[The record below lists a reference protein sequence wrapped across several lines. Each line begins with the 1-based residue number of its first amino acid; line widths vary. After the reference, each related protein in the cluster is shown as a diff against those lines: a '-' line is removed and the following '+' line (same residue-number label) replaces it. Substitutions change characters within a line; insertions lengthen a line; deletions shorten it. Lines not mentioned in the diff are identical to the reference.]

1 MSDTITL
8 TLTEDEAE
16 IVLSALEDDR
26 EGYID
31 AAREAFAEGD
41 KINGTTFG
49 EAADRIQL
57 VASRLKDMMP
67 NL

>member
-1 MSDTITL
+1 MTDTLTL

-16 IVLSALEDDR
+16 IVLSALEDDA
-26 EGYID
+26 ESYVD

-41 KINGTTFG
+41 KANGQTFG
-49 EAADRIQL
+49 EAADRIKIL
-57 VASRLKDMMP
+57 AARLKAMIP

>member
-26 EGYID
+26 ENYVE

-49 EAADRIQL
+49 EAADRIKL
-57 VASRLKDMMP
+57 VANRLKEMMP
-67 NL
+67 AM

>member
-1 MSDTITL
+1 MSDDITL

-26 EGYID
+26 DSYVE

-41 KINGTTFG
+41 KINGQTFG
-49 EAADRIQL
+49 EAADRIKL
-57 VASRLKDMMP
+57 VANRLKGMMSAM
-67 NL
+67 

>member
-1 MSDTITL
+1 MSDSITL

-16 IVLSALEDDR
+16 IVLSALEDDA
-26 EGYID
+26 ESYVD

-41 KINGTTFG
+41 KINGKTFG
-49 EAADRIQL
+49 EAADRIKLL
-57 VASRLKDMMP
+57 VMRLKAMIP